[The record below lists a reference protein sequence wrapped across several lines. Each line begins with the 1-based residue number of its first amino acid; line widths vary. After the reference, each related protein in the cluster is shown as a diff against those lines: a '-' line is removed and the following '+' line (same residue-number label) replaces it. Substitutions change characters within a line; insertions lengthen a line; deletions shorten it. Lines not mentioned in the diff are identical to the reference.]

1 MEKIL
6 NFNSRYKVQL
16 TPNRHST
23 LPPSYYTSS
32 ESKDLEKEA
41 ESPVFTRK
49 KEDHSKGRQPESNLL
64 SLTKVKTFNTDCSEP
79 NTPESKKMFFIMK
92 LYFLRASTILLIKL
106 SKF

>member
-32 ESKDLEKEA
+32 ETKDVEKEV

-49 KEDHSKGRQPESNLL
+49 KEDHNKIRQMQESALF
-64 SLTKVKTFNTDCSEP
+64 SLKKVKTFDTDPSEP
-79 NTPESKKMFFIMK
+79 NTPERK
-92 LYFLRASTILLIKL
+92 IKT
-106 SKF
+106 F